1 MNKTCW
7 KSVCLL
13 KNKVFSKACSS
24 FCTVRG
30 RRIAPVR
37 RQCRIFLGVAS
48 ACMIRHIRPCT
59 CQLILYTF
67 HMPLSSSPT
76 SMTCTLSHSIPDLST
91 SGRRCTCQYTRR
103 PCGMVLYC
111 SVRANRVD
119 PHMWNHVDSSA
130 ACTGNHFHM
139 IWCNLTNCPIQSIQH
154 IDVGNP
160 LAQCSG
166 RCPSCSTLSPAP
178 FCPLTHTCDRDYA
191 SSLPLGHMNPY
202 TRSTRTTRT
211 IGALLSLARI
221 VAAIFG
227 ALISGW

>member
-30 RRIAPVR
+30 RRIAPLSLKSEMISDGDKKPVR

-76 SMTCTLSHSIPDLST
+76 SMTCTLSHSIPDLWSDEVST
-91 SGRRCTCQYTRR
+91 SNQ
-103 PCGMVLYC
+103 
-111 SVRANRVD
+111 
-119 PHMWNHVDSSA
+119 
-130 ACTGNHFHM
+130 
-139 IWCNLTNCPIQSIQH
+139 
-154 IDVGNP
+154 
-160 LAQCSG
+160 
-166 RCPSCSTLSPAP
+166 
-178 FCPLTHTCDRDYA
+178 
-191 SSLPLGHMNPY
+191 
-202 TRSTRTTRT
+202 
-211 IGALLSLARI
+211 ARI
-221 VAAIFG
+221 TYFHFG
-227 ALISGW
+227 QKVYLSIHTSALWHGSVLQRSRKSGGPSHVKPCRQ